1 MSNNNAVQGMS
12 IQKKATN
19 LFDYLKAMQK
29 QNESVVA
36 NYEDYVGEEWY
47 KLISELP
54 LDDTENIDFN
64 YCDYVQ
70 NADYG
75 ALEEKAYILKV
86 HNPLLESCP
95 EPPDKLRPWLLSG
108 WDDYTVEQPVLLEKI
123 AIKGT
128 NPVQYRSFNSVFDSE
143 LMYKKWLAKRELW
156 RKRQLMLAKTR
167 RLFDELFV
175 NRQNLLKAD
184 GELELIIA
192 NGVLRIKK
200 QARICHP
207 ILLKRVG
214 IEFDTQKNDIYI
226 KDVDSNSIFNI
237 ELFNDVDGIE
247 HTVAQGA
254 DNENANKQYYPFDRN
269 EAKAFL
275 ERTIHALSSQGRYF
289 ESSKEAQEDDDAQY
303 SLSWEPMFILR
314 KRPSG
319 MAKMIDRIKERI
331 ETTGEV
337 PVHLQEILEPG
348 SSKVVDVE
356 VVDESIEEKL
366 AAVGGEA
373 INILLPKE
381 ANREQLEIA
390 KTIGCNDAMVVQGPP
405 GTGKTH
411 TIANLLGNFL
421 AEGKRVLV
429 TSHTN
434 KALKVLKDKVEP
446 QLQPLCVSVLDDS
459 KKDIESSV
467 ERIARFSEPASELQK
482 KIKEKQIERNDI
494 IKRLSNIR
502 KTLFQIRNQ
511 QCNTI
516 VLNGEAF
523 SPMGAAKYLDSN
535 RDLLQDIIPGA
546 VLAHD
551 ALPLA
556 FDELAEL
563 YSSNDQV
570 SAEEEQQLACRLPEL
585 DAIWSKEKFTQL
597 INSFNENKKLMEKF
611 AQDNKWCFYAGPRDG
626 VAVNVQGNT
635 MEFQLQMKD
644 QLLELREL
652 LQNLPDFEPW
662 QQVIIADGRSGAK
675 KDSWYQLIA
684 KINQAYTQYVAVQ
697 QLSFGKEVTFT
708 NVQEAKKHFDDYCQ
722 LAESD
727 GKIGFLQGLFNS
739 SLKRA
744 KELVFI
750 NDSQINSRD
759 DAILVVEALKLNDLE
774 NVCQI
779 AWKQLFGS
787 QVLDY
792 KSVGVET
799 AVKYAKSITNLLDWY
814 NGRYV
819 GLLKQVEDAGIAVQK
834 LDGRQELVSDL
845 ENLQASL
852 KFTKGMLPELLTG
865 VIAVIDCKLAH
876 TSLQKYYHTL
886 TAGDL
891 AQADSCVKLAAAVDS
906 RNVEAYADARNALV
920 LLIAKYSLQGKR
932 YNALQKI
939 NCYAPEWA
947 QAIKSRKG
955 IHGGN
960 SVPKNIADAWKWKQ
974 LELKINIINN
984 CDYNELQKQALVLAK
999 DYHRATAD
1007 LAAAKA
1013 WYELQRRYANNGV
1026 MRNALKGWVELVK
1039 KIGKGTGKNAE
1050 FYRREA
1056 RKKLTECQNAVP
1068 VWIMSISKV
1077 LESIDPLTMQEP
1089 FDVVIVDEASQ
1100 ANLTSL
1106 AVTFLGKKLIVV
1118 GDDKQV
1124 SPLAVGVDLAP
1135 IKSKADLY
1143 ISQWIPNPNL
1153 FEPKDSL
1160 YSIASVSYSTR
1171 MLLEHFRCVPEIIG
1185 FSNMLSYDYQI
1196 KPLREASS
1204 SKLLP
1209 AVINYRVDGQR
1220 EAKKTNPTE
1229 AKAIAALLQSCIE
1242 QPEYAGKTFGVISL
1256 LGKEQANCIQKELL
1270 KTISNVD
1277 YEERQIICGDSANF
1291 QGDERDVI
1299 FLSMVDSNEG
1309 DGVLN
1314 LRGDG
1319 AGDTYKKRYNVAAS
1333 RAKDQLWVVNSLDEQ
1348 NSLKDGDLRRL
1359 LLSYAKSPKNYRQA
1373 EEQVERYS
1381 ESPFEEAVAKALV
1394 SRGFHIVQQWEVGAY
1409 RIDMVAVYKKRKIAI
1424 ECDGE
1429 RYHSGADKILEDM
1442 QRQTILERLG
1452 WTFIRIRGSEYY
1464 ADPES
1469 TINRVVVLLRN
1480 YGIEE
1485 ESTITATPKERDTEL
1500 LQRVKQRASE
1510 LLAGADPKPPKPE
1523 PLKPKLELPKL
1534 EQEPAKSKPEPL
1546 KLEPKSEPSKPKL
1559 ELPKLK
1565 AESEPVQPDVLAGL
1579 KKFLDSKNV
1588 KYEDKRNE
1596 GGEFW
1601 IKGGGELAKVISEA
1615 KAKFDFKFKLNES
1628 ENRWLFSGVKK
1639 VPDKAIIEFLQS
1651 QNIQYIDNRA
1661 KNCGLW
1667 AIGNKSLEGILKK
1680 VDERFGTKFTYVI
1693 SGAQATNRKSAWWT
1707 R

>member
-29 QNESVVA
+29 QNESIVL
-36 NYEDYVGEEWY
+36 NYEDYAGDEWH

-54 LDDTENIDFN
+54 FDDTENIDFN

-70 NADYG
+70 NGDYG
-75 ALEEKAYILKV
+75 ALEEKTYILKV

-95 EPPDKLRPWLLSG
+95 EPPEKLRPWLLPG
-108 WDDYTVEQPVLLEKI
+108 WDDYLEEQPVLQEKI

-128 NPVQYRSFNSVFDSE
+128 TPVQYRSFNSVFDSE
-143 LMYKKWLAKRELW
+143 LMYKKWLAKRDVW
-156 RKRQLMLAKTR
+156 RKRQLILSKTKN
-167 RLFDELFV
+167 LFNELFV

-184 GELELIIA
+184 GELELLIA
-192 NGVLRIKK
+192 NGMLRIKK
-200 QARICHP
+200 QKQICHP

-214 IEFDTQKNDIYI
+214 IEFDTQKNDIYV

-237 ELFNDVDGIE
+237 ELFNDVEGIAQ
-247 HTVAQGA
+247 TVVQRA
-254 DNENANKQYYPFDRN
+254 DNENANNQYYPFDRN
-269 EAKAFL
+269 EARAFL
-275 ERTIHALSSQGRYF
+275 ERTIHELSPEGRYF
-289 ESSKEAQEDDDAQY
+289 ASTQEAAEDDEAQY
-303 SLSWEPMFILR
+303 LLSWEPMFILR

-319 MAKMIDRIKERI
+319 MAKMIDRIKQRI
-331 ETTGEV
+331 EVTGKV
-337 PVHLQEILEPG
+337 PLHLQEILEPG
-348 SSKVVDVE
+348 RSNIVDVE

-366 AAVGGEA
+366 AAVGGES

-390 KTIGCNDAMVVQGPP
+390 KTISCNDAMVVQGPP

-459 KKDIESSV
+459 KKDIERSV

-482 KIKEKQIERNDI
+482 KINEKQIERNDI
-494 IKRLSNIR
+494 IERLSDIR
-502 KTLFQIRNQ
+502 KTLYQIRNR
-511 QCNTI
+511 QCNNI

-523 SPMGAAKYLDSN
+523 SPIEAAKYLDSN
-535 RDLLQDIIPGA
+535 RKLLQDIIPGT
-546 VLAHD
+546 VLEYA

-570 SAEEEQQLACRLPEL
+570 SVEEEQQLACKLPEL
-585 DAIWSKEKFTQL
+585 DAIWSKEEFTQCV
-597 INSFNENKKLMEKF
+597 NSLNENKNLVKQL
-611 AQDNKWCFYAGPRDG
+611 AQVNGWTFILATRES
-626 VAVNVQGNT
+626 VAIAVQGNS
-635 MEFQLQMKD
+635 MVFPLQMKG
-644 QLLELREL
+644 QLLALREL

-662 QQVIIADGRSGAK
+662 QQVIIADGKSGAK
-675 KDSWYQLIA
+675 KDSWCQLVA
-684 KINQAYTQYVAVQ
+684 QINQAYMQYVAVQ
-697 QLSFGKEVTFT
+697 KLAFGKEVTFT

-750 NDSQINSRD
+750 NDSQINSKD

-774 NVCQI
+774 NICQV

-787 QVLDY
+787 QVIDY
-792 KSVGVET
+792 RSVGVET
-799 AVKYAKSITNLLDWY
+799 AVKYANSITNLLNWY
-814 NGRYV
+814 NGQYV
-819 GLLKQVEDAGIAVQK
+819 GLLKQIEDAGIVVQK

-845 ENLQASL
+845 ENLKASL
-852 KFTKGMLPELLTG
+852 KFTKVILPELLTV
-865 VIAVIDCKLAH
+865 VIALIDC
-876 TSLQKYYHTL
+876 TVNYNSLRKYYNTL

-891 AQADSCVKLAAAVDS
+891 TQADSCIKLAAAVDS
-906 RNVEAYADARNALV
+906 SNIEAYADARNALV

-947 QAIKSRKG
+947 QAIKLRRG

-960 SVPKNIADAWKWKQ
+960 SVPENIVDAWKWKQ
-974 LELKINIINN
+974 LELIINRINN

-999 DYHRATAD
+999 DYHRVTAD

-1013 WYELQRRYANNGV
+1013 WYELQRRYNNNGV

-1124 SPLAVGVDLAP
+1124 SPLAVGIDLAP

-1160 YSIASVSYSTR
+1160 YSIASVAYPTR

-1185 FSNMLSYDYQI
+1185 FSNWLSYDGKI

-1209 AVINYRVDGQR
+1209 AVINYRVDGKR
-1220 EAKKTNPTE
+1220 EAKKTNSTE
-1229 AKAIAALLQSCIE
+1229 ARAIAALLQSCIE

-1256 LGKEQANCIQKELL
+1256 LGKEQANCIQRELL
-1270 KTISNVD
+1270 KTISNID

-1359 LLSYAKSPKNYRQA
+1359 LLSYAKNPKNYKQV
-1373 EEQVERYS
+1373 EEQIERNS

-1429 RYHSGADKILEDM
+1429 LYHSGADKILEDM

-1464 ADPES
+1464 ADPGN
-1469 TINRVVVLLRN
+1469 TINRVVAQLRE
-1480 YGIEE
+1480 YGIAEE
-1485 ESTITATPKERDTEL
+1485 DAMTVTPVERDTEL
-1500 LQRVKQRASE
+1500 LQRVKQRAGE
-1510 LLAGADPKPPKPE
+1510 IMAGA
-1523 PLKPKLELPKL
+1523 
-1534 EQEPAKSKPEPL
+1534 
-1546 KLEPKSEPSKPKL
+1546 EPKAGSDTKNVVDTKTASSTML
-1559 ELPKLK
+1559 TDDIL
-1565 AESEPVQPDVLAGL
+1565 AEL
-1579 KKFLDSKNV
+1579 KKFLDSKGV
-1588 KYEDKRNE
+1588 KYIDKRNE
-1596 GGEFW
+1596 GGDFCVL
-1601 IKGGGELAKVISEA
+1601 GGSESAKVISEV
-1615 KAKFDFKFKLNES
+1615 KVKFNYAFEAI
-1628 ENRWLFSGVKK
+1628 ENNTKWRFIGAKK
-1639 VPDKAIIEFLQS
+1639 VLDKEVIDFLHS
-1651 QNIQYIDNRA
+1651 MDIKNIKYIDDGE
-1661 KNCGLW
+1661 KKGHLW
-1667 AIGNKSLEGILKK
+1667 IIGNKTLKSTIHK
-1680 VDERFGTKFTYVI
+1680 AEEKFDIKFTFKADGGKALQHKAGFYVECQKEGSKLWI
-1693 SGAQATNRKSAWWT
+1693 TSL
-1707 R
+1707 